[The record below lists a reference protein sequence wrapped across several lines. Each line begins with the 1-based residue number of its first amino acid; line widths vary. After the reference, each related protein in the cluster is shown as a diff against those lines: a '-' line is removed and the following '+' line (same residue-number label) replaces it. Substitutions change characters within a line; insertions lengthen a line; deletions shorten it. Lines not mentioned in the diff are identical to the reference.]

1 MNALWIMAMAAVLLI
16 VPLTAGCT
24 EPKGLLPQTELTRA
38 APKAVFAHVMV
49 SFQSR
54 AHSGKWRM
62 WNYRNKFVRHN
73 PDALDEHGR
82 PDVASVYYPSI
93 GSYDQTDP
101 AAVENHCQLAKMA
114 GIDGFIFDL
123 GEARSFGN
131 RRADWRLE
139 SMRLYAKTMA
149 RYGLKAVICYEDK
162 VHWIWN
168 RTLTTREQAV
178 AAAHF
183 DLTAWLKLFT
193 DAKVQYTI
201 NGRPLVMFFSYQ
213 HEVEGKGVSRLS
225 PAELKAWL
233 DRYPPERRPVVA
245 TQWFKR
251 EYKGVI
257 NGPYDW
263 TLSAKAPA
271 EMKPLRQYA
280 DLPIV
285 KKLYAKRRRRNEHW
299 LESGTADFLM
309 TGAYPGFDDRGCWGW
324 GTGPRLVPR
333 EDGKLYR
340 YVWGQALA
348 DGMPVVQIA
357 TWNDW
362 FEGTNIEPAAEFGT
376 LYLEITREFAAKL
389 KKTDLP
395 EADLNTPI
403 RIYRIRKS
411 TRDRDTL
418 AAMNT
423 ASEMIRTGRFDRAE
437 RIVNPY
443 AARLKVDQPKFWIAP
458 ADRPFATRKRQGGT
472 SGK

>member
-1 MNALWIMAMAAVLLI
+1 MNMLWAIVVVGAALLL
-16 VPLTAGCT
+16 PLTAGCAEV
-24 EPKGLLPQTELTRA
+24 EPLLPKTELIKA
-38 APKAVFAHVMV
+38 APKAVLAHVMV

-54 AHSGKWRM
+54 AYSGKWRM
-62 WNYRNKFVRHN
+62 WNFRSKVARHD
-73 PDALDEHGR
+73 PERLLEDGR

-93 GSYDQTDP
+93 GAYDQTDP
-101 AAVENHCQLAKMA
+101 AAVENHCQLARMS

-131 RRADWRLE
+131 RRADWRLR

-162 VHWIWN
+162 VHWIWD

-183 DLTAWLKLFT
+183 DLTTWLKLFT

-213 HEVEGKGVSRLS
+213 HQVEGKGESRLS
-225 PAELKAWL
+225 PDELKAWL
-233 DRYPPERRPVVA
+233 EKFPAGKRPVLA
-245 TQWFKR
+245 TQWFKP
-251 EYKGVI
+251 EYEGVI

-263 TLSAKAPA
+263 TLSKKAPP

-280 DLPIV
+280 DREMV
-285 KKLYAKRRRRNEHW
+285 KELYQKRRRRNLYW
-299 LESGTADFLM
+299 LRQGTVDFLM
-309 TGAYPGFDDRGCWGW
+309 GGVFPGFDDRGCWGW
-324 GTGPRLVPR
+324 GDGPRLVPR

-362 FEGTNIEPAAEFGT
+362 FEGTNIEPAASFGT

-389 KKTDLP
+389 KKTDIP
-395 EADLNTPI
+395 KADLNTPI
-403 RIYRIRKS
+403 WIYRIRKS
-411 TRDRDTL
+411 TRER
-418 AAMNT
+418 AALEAMDK
-423 ASEMIRTGRFDRAE
+423 ASEFIRAGRFERAQRLAKLWVKRLKLE
-437 RIVNPY
+437 PVKYWIEP
-443 AARLKVDQPKFWIAP
+443 AAR
-458 ADRPFATRKRQGGT
+458 
-472 SGK
+472 